1 MPRSTAL
8 LISSDVVLFEAVEE
22 IATSVPGLGL
32 EVFPGVAEADFR
44 LWGDDVVLVLVHL
57 EGPVSLDET
66 AGLLRRLG
74 AAKRSIATLVLSDRH
89 QPDQALTLLRL
100 GAADYLS
107 RPLDL
112 GRLAYLVDVLTVRGR
127 YQAASR
133 PCVAVTSPS
142 HEQARS
148 QAHSQA
154 PRTIGEKDPLIYAP
168 GSMVGQVMDQV
179 QRVAPQDTTILL
191 GGETGTGKTKLAQLV
206 HELSSRR
213 NEPFRA
219 INCGALSPNLMESEM
234 FGHVRGAFTGADR
247 DRTGKFTEVGR
258 GTLLLDDIEALSLA
272 LQAKL
277 LRAIEERVFEPV
289 GGNKSLSMQAR
300 LITASS
306 RNLEQEVA
314 EGRFRSDLYYRL
326 NVVGFYLVPLRERSR
341 AEIATIARHFMTQFS
356 QGRGGQVRNIAPDA
370 LDALCDYHWPGNIR
384 ELRNV
389 IERAIALCPDTVIQ
403 IDDLPP
409 NIREVHSAVGL
420 PVATVVR
427 EVADPVCSTTLAT
440 LAQTKGE
447 AEATR
452 IVEALER
459 NNNNR
464 LRAAAELGIS
474 RMTLYKKLHQYG
486 LMGARV

>member
-1 MPRSTAL
+1 
-8 LISSDVVLFEAVEE
+8 
-22 IATSVPGLGL
+22 
-32 EVFPGVAEADFR
+32 
-44 LWGDDVVLVLVHL
+44 
-57 EGPVSLDET
+57 
-66 AGLLRRLG
+66 
-74 AAKRSIATLVLSDRH
+74 
-89 QPDQALTLLRL
+89 
-100 GAADYLS
+100 
-107 RPLDL
+107 
-112 GRLAYLVDVLTVRGR
+112 
-127 YQAASR
+127 
-133 PCVAVTSPS
+133 
-142 HEQARS
+142 
-148 QAHSQA
+148 
-154 PRTIGEKDPLIYAP
+154 
-168 GSMVGQVMDQV
+168 MVGLVMDQV

-191 GGETGTGKTKLAQLV
+191 GGETGTGKTKLAQLI
-206 HELSSRR
+206 HELSPRR
-213 NEPFRA
+213 DEPFRV

-247 DRTGKFTEVGR
+247 DRVGKFTEVGR
-258 GTLLLDDIEALSLA
+258 GTLLLDDIDALAPA

-306 RNLEQEVA
+306 RDLEQEVA

-326 NVVGFYLVPLRERSR
+326 NVVGFYLVPLRERSQ

-356 QGRGGQVRNIAPDA
+356 QARGGQVRNIAPDA
-370 LDALCDYHWPGNIR
+370 LQALCDYHWPGNIR

-403 IDDLPP
+403 LDDLPQ
-409 NIREVHSAVGL
+409 NVREARSAAGAGASLLAGERPASGATVAAVG
-420 PVATVVR
+420 R
-427 EVADPVCSTTLAT
+427 EVAAPVGCSTPAT

-447 AEATR
+447 AEAAR
-452 IVEALER
+452 IVAALER

-486 LMGARV
+486 LMEARG